1 MFEKSS
7 PIRHATELYHQV
19 CKMNDYE
26 TELFKEI
33 LLVVTEGGGDHNVSH
48 ASVQV
53 ALICIFLHLDLDMLV
68 AMRTCPT
75 QSWTNVAERVM
86 SLLNIALQHCATERE
101 AMDVQFEKILKA
113 TNNMT
118 NLREAASKNPA
129 LKNAFATSMLP
140 VMDLIANRFE
150 NMKLKDNQVQC
161 FPSASDESVK
171 RFFEIIQ
178 RRIDPLITMDSLTDW
193 NICGFQREALR
204 FNFIYV
210 PNNEVQRCGVRCVL
224 TSAFT

>member
-1 MFEKSS
+1 MFTEIPDTITSSFFSGTPNVTLKDSVFEKSS

-19 CKMNDYE
+19 CKMNDCE

-33 LLVVTEGGGDHNVSH
+33 LLVVTDSGGDHNVSH

-53 ALICIFLHLDLDMLV
+53 ALICIFLHLDLDIPV

-86 SLLNIALQHCATERE
+86 SALNIALQHCATER
-101 AMDVQFEKILKA
+101 DVQFEKILKA
-113 TNNMT
+113 KNNMT
-118 NLREAASKNPA
+118 KLREAASKNPVV
-129 LKNAFATSMLP
+129 KNAFAISMLP

-161 FPSASDESVK
+161 FLPHPMKA
-171 RFFEIIQ
+171 
-178 RRIDPLITMDSLTDW
+178 
-193 NICGFQREALR
+193 
-204 FNFIYV
+204 
-210 PNNEVQRCGVRCVL
+210 
-224 TSAFT
+224 